1 MHLVVA
7 VDGSPEAEE
16 ALAHATDIADATDGR
31 LTAVHAVDPSVP
43 SADGTDPFGGASER
57 DRQLI
62 VESVETAEERGL
74 DVLDA
79 IADVAENLGYDIDTE
94 LVYGDPADAITDY
107 AETVDADAIYVGH
120 RGLSERRETMVGS
133 VAKQF
138 VERADR
144 PVTVVR

>member
-16 ALAHATDIADATDGR
+16 ALAHATDIADATGGR
-31 LTAVHAVDPSVP
+31 ITAVHAVDPSVP
-43 SADGTDPFGGASER
+43 SAEDNEPFGGASER

-62 VESVETAEERGL
+62 VESVETAEERGME
-74 DVLDA
+74 VLDA
-79 IADVAENLGYDIDTE
+79 IADVAANLGHDVDTE
-94 LVYGDPADAITDY
+94 LVYGDPADAVTDY

>member
-16 ALAHATDIADATDGR
+16 ALAHATDIADATDAR
-31 LTAVHAVDPSVP
+31 ITAVHAVDPSVP
-43 SADGTDPFGGASER
+43 SDDTDPFGGATER

-74 DVLDA
+74 EVLET
-79 IADVAENLGYDIDTE
+79 IADVAGNLGYDIDTE

-107 AETVDADAIYVGH
+107 AETVGADAIYVGH

-138 VERADR
+138 VERAER

>member
-16 ALAHATDIADATDGR
+16 ALAHATDIADATDAR
-31 LTAVHAVDPSVP
+31 ITAVHAVDPSVP
-43 SADGTDPFGGASER
+43 SAGKNEPFGGATER

-62 VESVETAEERGL
+62 VESVETAEERGIE
-74 DVLDA
+74 VLDA
-79 IADVAENLGYDIDTE
+79 ITDVAENLGSGVETE
-94 LVYGDPADAITDY
+94 LVYGDPVDAITDY

-138 VERADR
+138 VERAER

>member
-16 ALAHATDIADATDGR
+16 ALAHATDIADATDAR
-31 LTAVHAVDPSVP
+31 ITAVHAVDPSVP
-43 SADGTDPFGGASER
+43 SGDADPFGGATER

-74 DVLDA
+74 EILDA
-79 IADVAENLGYDIDTE
+79 IEDVAGNLGYEIETE

>member
-31 LTAVHAVDPSVP
+31 ITAVHAVDPSIP
-43 SADGTDPFGGASER
+43 SGDDTDPFGGASER
-57 DRQLI
+57 DRRLI

-79 IADVAENLGYDIDTE
+79 IGDVAANLGHEIDTE
-94 LVYGDPADAITDY
+94 LVYGDPVEAITDY
-107 AETVDADAIYVGH
+107 ADTVGADAIYVGH

-138 VERADR
+138 VERAER